1 MKKRMYR
8 RYDLTTPQLISMG
21 FASLILLGALLLMLP
36 ISSRTGEVTP
46 FIDALFTTTS
56 ATCVTGLTTVNTAE
70 HWSLFGQAVIITL
83 IEIGGLGFMSIPVV
97 FYFISRK
104 KINLST
110 RMILRDSL
118 NMPTM
123 SGEVGLMRYILK
135 TAFVIQALGM
145 TALAIDFVPRYGWA
159 KGLWFSF
166 FHAISSFCNAGFDL
180 FGDSLVPFQEDPW
193 VLFIVMFLII
203 AGGLGFLVWYD
214 LVGLR
219 KKRRMTLH
227 SKIAL
232 TITGGLLFFGTL
244 GFFITEGKDTAL
256 INSDNFLSRFANT
269 MFMAVTPRTAGYYS
283 VDYFQMSHA
292 GLILTMILMFIGGT
306 SGSTA
311 GGLKTTTF
319 GVLLL
324 KVKSIFKGRSHV
336 EFSGRTIREAA
347 VNRAMTLFFITL
359 TLCIFATM
367 VLSVT
372 ETIPNVDQLGLEYIA
387 FEVVSAFGTVGL
399 TMGITPD
406 LTIVGKLIIISLMFI
421 GRVGIMTVVFSLVRR
436 PEKEGNFKYPDES
449 VMIG

>member
-8 RYDLTTPQLISMG
+8 RYELTTPQLISLG
-21 FASLILLGALLLMLP
+21 FASLILLGAILLTLP
-36 ISSRTGEVTP
+36 ISSQSGEFTP
-46 FIDALFTTTS
+46 FLDALFTTTS
-56 ATCVTGLTTVNTAE
+56 ATCVTGLTTLNTAE
-70 HWSLFGQAVIITL
+70 HWSLFGQAIIIVL

-135 TAFVIQALGM
+135 TAFIIQGLGIA
-145 TALAIDFVPRYGWA
+145 ALAIDFVPRYGWA

-193 VLFIVMFLII
+193 VLFIVMLLII

-214 LVGLR
+214 LMGLR

-232 TITGGLLFFGTL
+232 IITGGLLVFGTV
-244 GFFITEGKDTAL
+244 GFFVTEGLNTSL
-256 INSDNFLSRFANT
+256 IDSDNPLSRFANT

-283 VDYFQMSHA
+283 IDYFQMSHA

-324 KVKSIFKGRSHV
+324 KVKSIFQGRSHA
-336 EFSGRTIREAA
+336 EFAHRTIKDAG

-359 TLCIFATM
+359 SLCIFATM
-367 VLSVT
+367 ILSVT
-372 ETIPNVDQLGLEYIA
+372 EHIPNVDQLGLEYIA

-399 TMGITPD
+399 TMGLTPD
-406 LTIVGKLIIISLMFI
+406 LSMIGKLVIISMMFI
-421 GRVGIMTVVFSLVRR
+421 GRVGIMTVLFSLVRR
-436 PEKEGNFKYPDES
+436 PETEGNFKYPDES